1 MAAHSIDRTA
11 LWWSGDP
18 DSNDGL
24 RLPHARRP
32 SGLVRVAGWHQRQL
46 GVWPAVH
53 AKGAHPT
60 ALDHLGKDFLS
71 YREGGPGGAEAGGAG
86 AAED

>member
-1 MAAHSIDRTA
+1 MCTPCVHHV
-11 LWWSGDP
+11 
-18 DSNDGL
+18 L
-24 RLPHARRP
+24 RACCGPPQSRR
-32 SGLVRVAGWHQRQL
+32 HQRQL
-46 GVWPAVH
+46 RVWPAVH